1 MKLPHLI
8 LPTVAITLA
17 ACKPQGGA
25 AGGAPMMPPPP
36 MVTVAKPVAQEM
48 FDWEELTGRLDAK
61 ESVEIRPRTSGH
73 IAEIRFTPGQ
83 KVKKG
88 DVLFVIDRRPS
99 KAMLDQA
106 TAAAERADLAAANAA
121 REAKRADELLV
132 SKAIASEEAETRR
145 SKASEAAAAAKAA
158 HAAQQSAALEYEF
171 SEVTSPIDGL
181 ASREMVTVGNYVSG
195 VAGFTTLLTTV
206 VSQDPVFAYADLDEG
221 SYLRYMKLAAA
232 KKLPVDDKGRTVIEM
247 QLMDETGYPRK
258 GYVESLDNRVAATTG
273 SIVLRAVF
281 PNPDNRLTPG
291 LYARL
296 RLPSSEKYSAFVLT
310 EDAVQTNQSLKFVYV
325 VDAKSTAQIR
335 PVEVGST
342 SDGKRVIRSGITA
355 EDSVIVNGAKKV
367 MPTFPVAP
375 TAATEAAPA
384 RLNPSNRPLSIS

>member
-1 MKLPHLI
+1 MKLPILL
-8 LPTVAITLA
+8 LPTVGLA
-17 ACKPQGGA
+17 LTACKPQGA
-25 AGGAPMMPPPP
+25 AGGLPMMPPPP
-36 MVTVAKPVAQEM
+36 IVTVAKPVAQEM

-73 IAEIRFTPGQ
+73 IAEIKFTPGL
-83 KVKKG
+83 KVKQG

-99 KAMLDQA
+99 KAVLDQA

-132 SKAIASEEAETRR
+132 SKAISSEEAETRR
-145 SKASEAAAAAKAA
+145 SKASEAAAAARAA
-158 HAAQQSAALEYEF
+158 HAMQESAALEYEF

-181 ASREMVTVGNYVSG
+181 ASRELVTVGNYVSG

-206 VSQDPVFAYADLDEG
+206 VSQDPVYAYADLDEG

-232 KKLPVDDKGRTVIEM
+232 KKLPVDEKGRTVIEM

-296 RLPSSEKYSAFVLT
+296 RLPSSEKYTAFVLT

-335 PVEVGST
+335 PVEVGGT
-342 SDGKRVIRSGITA
+342 ANGKRVIRSGITA
-355 EDSVIVNGAKKV
+355 EDAVIVNGAKKV
-367 MPTFPVAP
+367 IPTFPVAP
-375 TAATEAAPA
+375 APA
-384 RLNPSNRPLSIS
+384 KIPSAAQAK

>member
-1 MKLPHLI
+1 MNLPI
-8 LPTVAITLA
+8 LLVSTVSISLS
-17 ACKPQGGA
+17 ACKPDGASTGG
-25 AGGAPMMPPPP
+25 PMMPPPP

-73 IAEIRFTPGQ
+73 IAGIKFVPGQ

-132 SKAIASEEAETRR
+132 SKAISSEEAETRR
-145 SKASEAAAAAKAA
+145 SKASEAAAAARAA
-158 HAAQQSAALEYEF
+158 HAAKESAALEYEF

-206 VSQDPVFAYADLDEG
+206 VSQDPVYAYADLDEG

-232 KKLPVDDKGRTVIEM
+232 KKLPVDDMGRTVIEM

-281 PNPDNRLTPG
+281 PNADNRLTPG

-296 RLPSSEKYSAFVLT
+296 RLPSSEKYTAFVLT

-342 SDGKRVIRSGITA
+342 ADGMRVIRSGITK

-367 MPTFPVAP
+367 IPTFPVAP
-375 TAATEAAPA
+375 VAAEAPSTAQAK
-384 RLNPSNRPLSIS
+384 